1 MIYTTGDDNKMIQWS
16 IPKHSV
22 IWSTPLLTESELKS
36 YEDKKVKVVA
46 GEKKSTTASTFSST
60 IP

>member
-1 MIYTTGDDNKMIQWS
+1 MIQWS

-36 YEDKKVKVVA
+36 YEDKKVKVSA
-46 GEKKSTTASTFSST
+46 GEKKATTASTFSST